1 MIIRIVWSNSTAFH
15 ENKSLKYV
23 DALSR
28 KESLPLYNV
37 NFFSLFVH
45 KIELSNGI
53 FIKKSN
59 YFILNADLVYKK
71 QVLLCSSCIGTVLN
85 LSPQLGWLLL
95 MRRTYIINFFIY
107 TFLGYVEVKTS
118 TVNFI
123 FVFVVSHYYIIVLI

>member
-37 NFFSLFVH
+37 NVFSLFVH

-71 QVLLCSSCIGTVLN
+71 QVRLCSSCIGTVLN
-85 LSPQLGWLLL
+85 LSPQLG
-95 MRRTYIINFFIY
+95 
-107 TFLGYVEVKTS
+107 
-118 TVNFI
+118 
-123 FVFVVSHYYIIVLI
+123 